1 LLFALALP
9 NMPAKSRLLDAHL
22 DAHRVGC
29 PLAVDRQIRRVAPR
43 TFPRL
48 SLRPPCR
55 KIPVPDSL
63 ISRNNSQSFV
73 PGYRRISSHGLIVY
87 EHSSI
92 HSAAPNQI
100 SHQIRNV
107 CLAITPAVLRP
118 HDPPATFVL
127 RANVSAQQR
136 GAHHDYCQYCRTL
149 N

>member
-1 LLFALALP
+1 LHSPICPQNQDSSTLISTLIASAVPSRSIVKFVALHREHSHVYRCALP
-9 NMPAKSRLLDAHL
+9 VEK
-22 DAHRVGC
+22 
-29 PLAVDRQIRRVAPR
+29 
-43 TFPRL
+43 FPFL
-48 SLRPPCR
+48 IL
-55 KIPVPDSL
+55 L